1 MPFKAKK
8 RLFSAL
14 ELYSPL
20 LPSETPLTEVRIISS
35 SVSSF
40 SFGQGEKEIEEEE
53 EAVAKTEATAAL
65 FQRMELNE
73 PIKRTK
79 M

>member
-1 MPFKAKK
+1 M
-8 RLFSAL
+8 
-14 ELYSPL
+14 
-20 LPSETPLTEVRIISS
+20 
-35 SVSSF
+35 SSF

-73 PIKRTK
+73 PIKRTQRCDDCFCAK
-79 M
+79 GIK